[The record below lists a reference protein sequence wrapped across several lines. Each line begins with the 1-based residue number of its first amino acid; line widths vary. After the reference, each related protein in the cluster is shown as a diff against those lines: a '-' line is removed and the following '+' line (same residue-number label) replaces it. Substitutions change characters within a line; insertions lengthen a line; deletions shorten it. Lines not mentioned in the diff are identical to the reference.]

1 MYDVNPMQLIQMI
14 RQGRNPQQLMLSILQ
29 GDAANNPMSANLLA
43 LAQRGDEQAIE
54 QFARNFFQSQGMDFD
69 KEFMAF
75 RQQLGL

>member
-1 MYDVNPMQLIQMI
+1 MYDVNPAQLIQMI
-14 RQGRNPQQLMLSILQ
+14 RQGHNPQQLLMSILE
-29 GDAANNPMSANLLA
+29 GDAGTNPMSANLLA
-43 LAQRGDEQAIE
+43 LAQRNDSRAIE

>member
-14 RQGRNPQQLMLSILQ
+14 RQGRNPQQLLMSILE
-29 GDAANNPMSANLLA
+29 GDAGNNPNAANLLL
-43 LAQRGDEQAIE
+43 LAQHKDGRAIE
-54 QFARNFFQSQGMDFD
+54 QFARNFFQSQGIDFD